1 MPLPAGFQ
9 FTQSSLQDYVECA
22 RRFELRYLQRLKW
35 PAVDSEPVI
44 EREQHMRL
52 GQDFHHLV
60 HQHVIGLP
68 EAALSAIAVEEPLRT
83 WWAAYLRHGLKDLP
97 PERYPEIALSTPIG
111 AYRLLAKAD
120 LIAVEPGARAVIVDW
135 KTGERK
141 PRRDRLAARMQTV
154 VYRYV
159 LAVAAHYL
167 NQSAPFR
174 PDQIEMVY
182 WFTSDPA
189 DPERLAYDET
199 QFEADAALLK
209 ALIAEIEAR
218 DEFELTPDVRRCAFC
233 PYRSLCRRGIEAGR
247 LDAVED
253 DADEL
258 PGLDE
263 LVLDFDHIAEIEF

>member
-1 MPLPAGFQ
+1 
-9 FTQSSLQDYVECA
+9 
-22 RRFELRYLQRLKW
+22 
-35 PAVDSEPVI
+35 
-44 EREQHMRL
+44 
-52 GQDFHHLV
+52 
-60 HQHVIGLP
+60 
-68 EAALSAIAVEEPLRT
+68 
-83 WWAAYLRHGLKDLP
+83 
-97 PERYPEIALSTPIG
+97 
-111 AYRLLAKAD
+111 
-120 LIAVEPGARAVIVDW
+120 
-135 KTGERK
+135 
-141 PRRDRLAARMQTV
+141 MQTV

-189 DPERLAYDET
+189 NPERLAYDET